1 MLGHVILGSRRL
13 KEERTK
19 VSKPCCFFPLNKSCI
34 LRFHIVSFC
43 HLAEIVCM
51 PPTSVCVPR
60 ARDNQHVHVQSVLYN
75 CQVFAAYFLWPSYVP
90 GGLEMSE
97 KQETDSLLLGKL
109 AWLTDKSRLMYTK

>member
-43 HLAEIVCM
+43 HLAEIVCI
-51 PPTSVCVPR
+51 PQLLCVFHAHVTTSTCTFSLFSTTVRYLPR
-60 ARDNQHVHVQSVLYN
+60 TFSGPAM
-75 CQVFAAYFLWPSYVP
+75 CQVA
-90 GGLEMSE
+90 
-97 KQETDSLLLGKL
+97 
-109 AWLTDKSRLMYTK
+109 